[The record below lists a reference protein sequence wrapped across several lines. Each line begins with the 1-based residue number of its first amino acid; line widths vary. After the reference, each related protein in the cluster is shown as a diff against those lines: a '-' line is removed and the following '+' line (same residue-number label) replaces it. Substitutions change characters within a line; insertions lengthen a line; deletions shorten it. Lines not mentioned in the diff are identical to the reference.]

1 MTEAKRQGQGRTLG
15 RYQFIEL
22 AGDKSSH
29 SHDASGVVDGLVV
42 PGTGIEPVRLFRDP
56 GF

>member
-1 MTEAKRQGQGRTLG
+1 MTEAKRQAQGRTFG